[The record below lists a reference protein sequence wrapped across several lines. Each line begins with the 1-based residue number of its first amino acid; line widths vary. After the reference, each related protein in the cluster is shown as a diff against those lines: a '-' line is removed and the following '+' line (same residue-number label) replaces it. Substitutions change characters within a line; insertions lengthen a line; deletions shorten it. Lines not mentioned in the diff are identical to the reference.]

1 MLRGAEGGGTE
12 NQGPDTRHRG
22 ESSPATGRTS
32 VDGIQN
38 LYPGKNYHLYD
49 TVNVCL
55 ATTGHPE
62 DTMPVTKRSE
72 DNPNQPDVSRTWL
85 LEGGQEAK
93 MTFQPIVVLCQDRDP
108 VCLTGK

>member
-55 ATTGHPE
+55 ATTGHP
-62 DTMPVTKRSE
+62 DVTMPVTTRSE
-72 DNPNQPDVSRTWL
+72 DNPSPPDVVLNLTDRGGSRS
-85 LEGGQEAK
+85 K
-93 MTFQPIVVLCQDRDP
+93 DDFPFNRDTMP
-108 VCLTGK
+108 EEERGDV